1 MNTTSLAFRLAVPDD
16 AVALGEF
23 MTRNF
28 LAAYGHCSTPDNVRA
43 CIAENYDT
51 ASQLRQITDPSRW
64 NLIVT
69 AGEAW
74 AGHAQLKSGGGIP
87 EAIGDDSAI
96 EIGRF
101 YVDTAFHG
109 RGVAQAMM
117 REAKAEARRRGAKRI
132 CLSCWKEQ
140 PQAIRFYEK
149 EGFRIAGELVFMVGD
164 DPKDDWLM
172 ICELDGSLGEP
183 GQTRLTGPG

>member
-1 MNTTSLAFRLAVPDD
+1 MTLPPLQFRLAEPGD
-16 AVALGEF
+16 AAALGEF
-23 MTRNF
+23 MSRNF

-43 CIAENYDT
+43 CIAEHYEE
-51 ASQLRQITDPSRW
+51 AAQLRQISDPGRW

-69 AGEAW
+69 AGDAW

-87 EAIGDDSAI
+87 DAIGDPSAI
-96 EIGRF
+96 ELARF

-109 RGVAQAMM
+109 QGVAQAMM
-117 REAKAEARRRGAKRI
+117 REAKAEAKRRGATRM
-132 CLSCWKEQ
+132 CLSVWQEQ

-172 ICELDGSLGEP
+172 VCALD
-183 GQTRLTGPG
+183 